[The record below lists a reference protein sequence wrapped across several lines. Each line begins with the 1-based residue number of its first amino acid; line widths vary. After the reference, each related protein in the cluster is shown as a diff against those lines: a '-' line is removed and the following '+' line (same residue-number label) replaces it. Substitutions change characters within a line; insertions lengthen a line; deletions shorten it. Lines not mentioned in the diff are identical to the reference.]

1 MTKHEKKSIPST
13 DTHAKKNSILSL
25 GLVVLLRDE
34 MQTVAVWSNGIVR
47 FMNPQFKYI
56 IDNYRI
62 LYRCVIMTLPI
73 EVRCFAKCFAIIP
86 APGNLDQ
93 RYLISHLETEASLR
107 IAAAALGRGS
117 LVRELLKAN
126 ADVDIPNQN
135 GATELIF
142 KKTFFVLG
150 SFILATFD
158 QKI

>member
-1 MTKHEKKSIPST
+1 M
-13 DTHAKKNSILSL
+13 
-25 GLVVLLRDE
+25 
-34 MQTVAVWSNGIVR
+34 
-47 FMNPQFKYI
+47 
-56 IDNYRI
+56 
-62 LYRCVIMTLPI
+62 PI
-73 EVRCFAKCFAIIP
+73 EVRCFAIIP
-86 APGNLDQ
+86 ALGNLDQ
-93 RYLISHLETEASLR
+93 RYLISRLETEASLR